1 MKDRSGKR
9 WSGNTGEKRVK
20 LLKEQMRPDDF
31 RRIALGMVNAI
42 EGAHMGHP
50 DFRANGR
57 IFATIHPDHKWGM
70 VKLTPDQQH
79 KFVRDDPAA
88 FAPENGAW
96 GRAGCTK
103 VRLDSVD
110 EDMLEGAMTLAWQ
123 NSAAE
128 KRAAG
133 RTKARRTTRAI
144 RPSRKR

>member
-1 MKDRSGKR
+1 MS
-9 WSGNTGEKRVK
+9 
-20 LLKEQMRPDDF
+20 PDDF
-31 RRIALGMVNAI
+31 RRIALGMESAN

-70 VKLTPDQQH
+70 VKLTSEQQQR
-79 KFVRDDPAA
+79 FVRENPAV

-110 EDMLEGAMTLAWQ
+110 EDTLGEAMTFAWQ
-123 NSAAE
+123 NSAK
-128 KRAAG
+128 KRVAQ
-133 RTKARRTTRAI
+133 RSKPK